1 MCRYL
6 AADFWLHF
14 TLPYLAGFS
23 LFCISVV
30 IILNFNLVYYIGN
43 IFERKLLLS
52 LGAGWALSYPLLA
65 RVHGPVGWR
74 EETGSVEPAPALP
87 RVKRWGWDWGNK
99 YCTVSLLWVLSSSLL
114 RSVQWR
120 TLWGCNCIQ
129 VHKLLGVPCSSFVFV
144 TMCLFILVPQVSI

>member
-14 TLPYLAGFS
+14 TPPYLAGFS

-65 RVHGPVGWR
+65 ESTVQLAEGK
-74 EETGSVEPAPALP
+74 
-87 RVKRWGWDWGNK
+87 KR
-99 YCTVSLLWVLSSSLL
+99 LS
-114 RSVQWR
+114 
-120 TLWGCNCIQ
+120 
-129 VHKLLGVPCSSFVFV
+129 
-144 TMCLFILVPQVSI
+144 